1 MQVTLP
7 SIGLPEGHARDETGA
22 PVPAGWGFLRGPK
35 GKITDPAKLPVRF
48 LRGPKGKI
56 TDPAKLPVQI
66 PTVGT
71 QGNPA
76 GFGGQHP

>member
-35 GKITDPAKLPVRF
+35 GKITDPAK
-48 LRGPKGKI
+48 I
-56 TDPAKLPVQI
+56 PVQI
-66 PTVGT
+66 PTVDT